1 MFLVNQDDL
10 KGKQIYIILRQQAPN
25 SIKLSSSLNPFLL
38 YTPNYPD
45 LKQPK
50 FSNTLPIACNRLYS
64 DFMEIQKLKLAAGRK
79 GILLPNYSADIK
91 ELHQLISVYLHESP
105 GLFTI
110 SFKDQDGDDCEI
122 LNQGTYE
129 AAINEFFFK
138 IILRLTKKSTPF
150 IRIPPREAKASVFRQ
165 KSRDMAFFDIESE

>member
-1 MFLVNQDDL
+1 
-10 KGKQIYIILRQQAPN
+10 
-25 SIKLSSSLNPFLL
+25 
-38 YTPNYPD
+38 
-45 LKQPK
+45 
-50 FSNTLPIACNRLYS
+50 
-64 DFMEIQKLKLAAGRK
+64 MEIQKLKLAAGRK

-138 IILRLTKKSTPF
+138 IILRLTKKALPLLESLPEK
-150 IRIPPREAKASVFRQ
+150 PRLVYFVRKAEIWP
-165 KSRDMAFFDIESE
+165 FFDIESEKIEWHKLPKGVNPERIRSLGGTGLRLILLLWWGYPISSDEVYLINPTTRTYK